1 MKTLEDLILY
11 HNSDNRAKIYNR
23 VSNMIYSEF
32 GIRSAETVLLCSY
45 IVNKLI
51 EDGRLKVNDNQR
63 INESGYIAT
72 NE

>member
-32 GIRSAETVLLCSY
+32 GIRDAETVLLCSY
-45 IVNKLI
+45 IVNKMI
-51 EDGRLKVNDNQR
+51 EDGRLKVNDDKR
-63 INESGYIAT
+63 INES
-72 NE
+72 